1 MFYLSDYSQPTPALL
16 LFIFVTLF
24 VASALIAL
32 CHPRSCGGK
41 KLCLPAK
48 QKDSHSNAP
57 RQWLCAKNKQ
67 PKAKLHNAAL

>member
-1 MFYLSDYSQPTPALL
+1 

-24 VASALIAL
+24 VAIAHIAL
-32 CHPRSCGGK
+32 CHP
-41 KLCLPAK
+41 LPKAFGTAVAKSYASPQK

-57 RQWLCAKNKQ
+57 RLWLCAKNKQ

>member
-1 MFYLSDYSQPTPALL
+1 
-16 LFIFVTLF
+16 
-24 VASALIAL
+24 VAKSYAN
-32 CHPRSCGGK
+32 PQ
-41 KLCLPAK
+41 K